1 MKVLITG
8 AAGKAGTAIRRELDG
23 KHQMRLLDI
32 ADIQNPEGEFLRG
45 DVSDLETVKKAMKGM
60 EGVIHLAFSRS
71 SLDAHFDVNV
81 KATYYILQCAREAG
95 ARKAVYASTLS
106 IYDGHPTL
114 RERTDVGEET
124 PAWCQ
129 SLYGLSKYMGEVAVK
144 SFGEAHGLAAIAL
157 RLTGLKTREEWEE
170 DIKAGRTSAEEC
182 RGSTLMEDVARAFRL
197 ALEVEGVDYG
207 VFNICGDNPGRIW
220 DISRA
225 KEVLGFWPQHR
236 FVVDQP

>member
-8 AAGKAGTAIRRELDG
+8 AAGKAGTAIRKELRG

-32 ADIQNPEGEFLRG
+32 ADIENAEGEFVRG
-45 DVSDLETVKKAMKGM
+45 DVSDLETVREAMEGM
-60 EGVIHLAFSRS
+60 DGVIHLAFSRS

-81 KATYYILQCAREAG
+81 KATYYILQCAKEAG
-95 ARKAVYASTLS
+95 VKKAVYASTLS

-114 RERTDVGEET
+114 RQRTDVDEDT

-144 SFGEAHGLAAIAL
+144 SFGDAHGLSTIAL
-157 RLTGLKTREEWEE
+157 RLTGLKTREEWEA
-170 DIKAGRTSAEEC
+170 DIEAGHTSEEEC

-197 ALEVEGVDYG
+197 ALEVEGVDCG
-207 VFNICGDNPGRIW
+207 IFNICGDNPGRIW

-225 KEVLGFWPQHR
+225 KEILGFWPEHR
-236 FVVDQP
+236 FVVA